1 MFADIKDCCTFD
13 PTKKTKTKKIM
24 ENLNVN
30 FNQLIEVL
38 QLVSEYKADPN
49 CRPDLWISSESVNQD
64 QKDLFVKLCKPNA

>member
-1 MFADIKDCCTFD
+1 MK
-13 PTKKTKTKKIM
+13 
-24 ENLNVN
+24 NLNVN
-30 FNQLIEVL
+30 FNQLTEVL